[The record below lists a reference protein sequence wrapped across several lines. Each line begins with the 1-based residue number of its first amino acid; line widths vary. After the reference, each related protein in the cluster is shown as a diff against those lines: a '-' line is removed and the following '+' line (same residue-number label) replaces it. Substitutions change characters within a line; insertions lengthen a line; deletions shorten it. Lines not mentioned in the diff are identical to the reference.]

1 MSEMKK
7 FFVLVIAMGLLT
19 QMDVSEY
26 WAVNP
31 VTATLFFHSVMSRD
45 RFLLLLTFIH
55 LNDNKEYILR
65 GTAGHNPFFKLGPLY
80 HRILA
85 QFRSVYSRTRP
96 LQLTRV
102 WLLGMTIFQFVYI
115 ARISQSNMD

>member
-7 FFVLVIAMGLLT
+7 FFALVIAMGLLT

-26 WAVNP
+26 WTVNP
-31 VTATLFFHSVMSRD
+31 VTATPFFPSVMSRD

-55 LNDNKEYILR
+55 LNDNKEYILP
-65 GTAGHNPFFKLGPLY
+65 GTEGHSN
-80 HRILA
+80 LA
-85 QFRSVYSRTRP
+85 HCIIGFWHSSVLCIPRTRP

-102 WLLGMTIFQFVYI
+102 WLLGMAIFHLVYI